1 MTSGSAPFVSV
12 IIANWNRRDLL
23 SECLQGLLAQAYD
36 PFEVIVVDN
45 GSTDGS
51 PEMIA
56 GRGEVRVRLLRN
68 EHNLGYARAVNQGI
82 LASSSA
88 LIATLNNDAV
98 PEPGWLEALVEAAAR
113 DPRAG
118 MVACKIVSFE
128 DPRILDGTG
137 LLLYPDGSSRA
148 RGRLEEDRGQYDGAL
163 EALLPSGCAALYRR
177 AMLDEVGLHDE
188 SFFAYC
194 EDTDLGLRAR
204 LAGWTCAF
212 APKAVVRHHYSASS
226 GHYSQMKAYLVER
239 NRLWVAA
246 KNFPTGRL
254 LASPLFTLGRYVLQ
268 AWGAFSGKG
277 AAGRFA
283 REASRARL
291 VGALLRAQIDGLRGL
306 PRALRARREIRVR
319 VPRTEIDRWFREFGI
334 GAREL
339 ALKE

>member
-1 MTSGSAPFVSV
+1 MTSPGAPIVSV
-12 IIANWNRRDLL
+12 IIPSWNRRDLL
-23 SECLQGLLAQAYD
+23 AACLRGLFAQTGE

-51 PEMIA
+51 ADSVAAEW
-56 GRGEVRVRLLRN
+56 GGRVRLIRNARN
-68 EHNLGYARAVNQGI
+68 EGYARAVNQGI
-82 LASSSA
+82 AASRGEF
-88 LIATLNNDAV
+88 IATLNNDAV
-98 PEPGWLEALVEAAAR
+98 PDPGWLAALVEAAAR

-137 LLLYPDGSSRA
+137 LLIYPDGSSRA
-148 RGRLEEDRGQYDGAL
+148 RGRLEEDRGQYDGLA
-163 EALLPSGCAALYRR
+163 EALLPSGCAAVYRR
-177 AMLDEVGLHDE
+177 EMLDEVGLHDE

-212 APKAVVRHHYSASS
+212 APGAVVRHHYSASS
-226 GHYSQMKAYLVER
+226 GHYSEMKAYLVER

-246 KNFPTGRL
+246 KNFPPGRL
-254 LASPLFTLGRYVLQ
+254 LASPIYTLARYALQ
-268 AWGAFSGKG
+268 AWGALTGRG

-283 REASRARL
+283 RETSR
-291 VGALLRAQIDGLRGL
+291 GALLRTLLRAQVDGLRGL
-306 PRALRARREIRVR
+306 PRALRARREIKVR
-319 VPRTEIDRWFREFGI
+319 VSRAEIDRWFREFGI
-334 GAREL
+334 GVVEL